1 LRAIFV
7 PALLRVQIDFFALP
21 SLSLA

>member
-7 PALLRVQIDFFALP
+7 PAVLRVHIDFFALL

>member
-7 PALLRVQIDFFALP
+7 PALLRVQIDFIALL